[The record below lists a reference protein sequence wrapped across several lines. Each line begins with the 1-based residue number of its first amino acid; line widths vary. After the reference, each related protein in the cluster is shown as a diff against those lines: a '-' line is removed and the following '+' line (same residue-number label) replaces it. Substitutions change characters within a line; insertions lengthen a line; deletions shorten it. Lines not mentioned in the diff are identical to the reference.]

1 MRADPKQCHDD
12 PHIQS
17 VLVAYDASVRLAES
31 NGARMRKSITS
42 AIDDLHFR
50 EFLDLAEELGLDIA
64 GVDATD
70 LDRAFR
76 CYSQLLM
83 VELMTGE

>member
-1 MRADPKQCHDD
+1 MRADPRQCHDD
-12 PHIQS
+12 PRIQA
-17 VLVAYDASVRLAES
+17 VLVAFDATVRLSEAHGS
-31 NGARMRKSITS
+31 QMRKSITG
-42 AIDDLHFR
+42 AIDDLHFG
-50 EFLDLAEELGLDIA
+50 EFMDTAAGLGLDA
-64 GVDATD
+64 VESVAD